1 MHCIAAAAKRSG
13 RKTSARAIKA
23 QTLISAVDAIRNWR
37 AVLLMFGA
45 MILAGLLWGLGG
57 WLSMKIHPA
66 AGLLFFLA
74 GLATFF
80 YGINGVGIMLMDEA
94 RGLPSRPVVSA
105 VLESLATGH
114 RLILA
119 FLMFGLIYVA
129 GLLVVAMMLLMC
141 KIPLLGPLMF
151 TFVFPVSV
159 VLVGVAIFALQMV
172 VFPLTAPAIWA
183 GATTMQAVSRVG
195 AIARAKVVNVML
207 MMIVLTL
214 IVLAVVF
221 IVGGILFTG
230 TMVTAGLA
238 AGILNIGTDFGDMS
252 QLFTGGFD
260 GSGYFIAASFG
271 AGVVYAVGFSLA
283 SLVFSRGCCSVYL
296 ISIEGVDVQAMEAVV
311 QSKIDETRHRAQEA
325 RAKAAQT
332 PAPAPVFS
340 ADAQPS
346 APLTAAAVPTAIVVP
361 PAAATP
367 NCPQCHAPYLPD
379 DRFCGECGLRLA
391 A

>member
-1 MHCIAAAAKRSG
+1 MSQAVQN
-13 RKTSARAIKA
+13 IKIG
-23 QTLISAVDAIRNWR
+23 TLISAVDSIRNWR

-45 MILAGLLWGLGG
+45 MFLAGLLWGLGG

-94 RGLPSRPVVSA
+94 RGVQSRPIVSA

-221 IVGGILFTG
+221 TVGGILFTG

-238 AGILNIGTDFGDMS
+238 AGILNIGTDFGEMS
-252 QLFTGGFD
+252 QLFTGGFN

-271 AGVVYAVGFSLA
+271 AGIVYAVGFSLA

-296 ISIEGVDVQAMEAVV
+296 ISIEGVDVQAMESVV
-311 QSKIDETRHRAQEA
+311 QSKIDEARHRAQEA
-325 RAKAAQT
+325 RAKAA
-332 PAPAPVFS
+332 PAPAPVFT
-340 ADAQPS
+340 ADAQPF
-346 APLTAAAVPTAIVVP
+346 APLTPTTAAPTAMVVP
-361 PAAATP
+361 SAAATL
-367 NCPQCHAPYLPD
+367 NCPQCHAPHLPD

-391 A
+391 S